1 MPQFPEKSRKIDLSD
16 FSRKFGVVFVVHLA
30 VAWLLTTD
38 TRWTKK
44 TSLAGIT
51 VELGVALPRVER
63 GLEQAVDAQ
72 STDGGAASSSVAV
85 RPKSQ
90 RRPIQSDSAQSDR
103 LRQPFSESTSTP
115 IDPDRAKVAQSSTQ
129 TTTSSL
135 DKVVASHPDVV
146 TAAIPQGKPTAE
158 QETVRTFEPDV
169 QAAYKENPKPP
180 YPKIA
185 FRMGAEGTVTVQ
197 VEVNEDGTVNAVRVD
212 QSSGNQLLDQS
223 ALETIKGWRFRSARK
238 DGAMSRSVVKVPITF
253 RLRAR

>member
-1 MPQFPEKSRKIDLSD
+1 MPQFAEKSGKTDLSD
-16 FSRKFGVVFVVHLA
+16 FSRKFGVVFIVHLA
-30 VAWLLTTD
+30 VAWLLPTD
-38 TRWTKK
+38 TRVIKK
-44 TSLAGIT
+44 TSTAGIT
-51 VELGVALPRVER
+51 VELGVALPRVDR

-90 RRPIQSDSAQSDR
+90 RRPMVSESEKNAR

-115 IDPDRAKVAQSSTQ
+115 IDPDRAKMAQSTTQ
-129 TTTSSL
+129 TTTSL
-135 DKVVASHPDVV
+135 EKVVASQPGLV

-185 FRMGAEGTVTVQ
+185 FRMGAEGTVTVL